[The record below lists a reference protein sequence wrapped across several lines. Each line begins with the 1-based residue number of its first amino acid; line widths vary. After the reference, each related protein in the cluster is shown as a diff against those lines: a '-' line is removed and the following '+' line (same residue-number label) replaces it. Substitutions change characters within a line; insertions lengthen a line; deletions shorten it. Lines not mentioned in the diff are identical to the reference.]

1 MTVEITVFRFNARF
15 DYLSSYK
22 PYVIQ
27 VKKDQTL
34 AEMLTTVKE
43 RDTLFTCDLERVDG
57 VRLCGWGAGLDVKAV
72 DIVSRFG
79 KKFVV
84 EPLDTKRALLDLE
97 IDSSDFDSKLS
108 IFDNITAEDIC
119 FYNQYKM
126 AYYLSPVRVLNPY
139 YLGEAVFMLA
149 DRLIRAL
156 RGDTSDLLRRICDAK
171 NGIFSFCSLHRSL
184 VSGAREI
191 ALTVR
196 TLQEMALELE
206 VAPKGARAGALWT
219 PSIWKLPSLEGK
231 TVALLL
237 DETADL
243 PSLKAKLYG
252 AKVITMKNSI
262 SGVEIGDL
270 LPEIAVK
277 AGARLLLEAQES
289 GAEALLCSARE
300 AAEFLRKNYREIAR
314 SCNQPLDI
322 PVL

>member
-1 MTVEITVFRFNARF
+1 MTVEIIVFRFNARF

-34 AEMLTTVKE
+34 LEMLMAVKE
-43 RDTLFTCDLERVDG
+43 RDPLFICDLERVDG
-57 VRLCGWGAGLDVKAV
+57 VRLCGWGARLDVKAV

-79 KKFVV
+79 KSFVV
-84 EPLDTKRALLDLE
+84 EPLDTKRAVLDLE
-97 IDSSDFDSKLS
+97 IDSSDFDAKLS
-108 IFDNITAEDIC
+108 LFDDITSEDARL
-119 FYNQYKM
+119 YNQYKI
-126 AYYLSPVRVLNPY
+126 AHYLSPMRELNPD

-149 DRLIRAL
+149 DWRIRNS
-156 RGDTSDLLRRICDAK
+156 RGDISDILRRICDEK

-184 VSGAREI
+184 LSGAHAI
-191 ALTVR
+191 ALNVR
-196 TLQEMALELE
+196 TLQEMAIELG
-206 VAPKGARAGALWT
+206 VAPKGAKAGALWT
-219 PSIWKLPSLEGK
+219 PSVWKLPPLEGK

-243 PSLKAKLYG
+243 PSLEAKLPG
-252 AKVITMKNSI
+252 VKVIALKNSI
-262 SGVEIGDL
+262 SGAEIDDL

-300 AAEFLRKNYREIAR
+300 AAEFLRRNYRAIAR
-314 SCNQPLDI
+314 ACSQPLDI